1 MVRFRILGLQQRYQR
16 FCRRF
21 LSAIL
26 VSLLIIPLGFSQISR
41 AQSQLAAYCQLLP
54 EAVSQTDALRQAA
67 QSGDPEAQQ
76 SYKTLVSQQAE
87 QLRQCRART
96 WPQNQALWLRLY
108 PCDANPGALDELF
121 DRIISRGYNVVYVEA
136 FYDGQVLLPAGDNPT
151 VWASIVRGE
160 GREDIDLLQAAID
173 KGRERGIKV
182 YAWLFTLNF
191 GYSYS
196 LRPEAEQTLAR
207 NGRGDNTLTALAS
220 GGAGTIHA
228 NEVFVDPYS
237 AQAKRDY
244 YTLVQAILRRQPDG
258 VLFDYIRYP
267 WGQGAESVAS
277 QVQNLWI
284 YGPSSQQALF
294 DRAMNQKGQELIHRY
309 LSQGRITAADLSAVN
324 SLYPNE
330 GVPLWQGRDPNS
342 AATVERLQSELW
354 LLSVAH
360 AVQGILDFLQVA
372 VYPVQQRGLPT
383 GAVFFP
389 EANQRVGTGGYDSRL
404 QPWDRFPSNM
414 EWHPMSYALCPDSSC
429 IVEQVRRVLS
439 MAPSGTQV
447 MPVLAGTWGR
457 TNAGH
462 PPLENQ
468 MRAIY
473 QATPQ
478 INTISHFAY
487 SWQDPEH
494 DRVRKFCRL

>member
-1 MVRFRILGLQQRYQR
+1 MSRFSISAVRQQSRWFYHRFILATLAGSLVNPFGL
-16 FCRRF
+16 
-21 LSAIL
+21 
-26 VSLLIIPLGFSQISR
+26 SQVAY
-41 AQSQLAAYCQLLP
+41 AQSQVTAYCHLTA
-54 EAVSQTDALRQAA
+54 EAIAQTNTLRQAA
-67 QSGDPEAQQ
+67 QEGNAEARQA
-76 SYKTLVSQQAE
+76 YTTLVEQQAE

-96 WPQNQALWLRLY
+96 WPQNQALWVRLY

-121 DRIISRGYNVVYVEA
+121 DRIISKGYNKVYVEA
-136 FYDGQVLLPAGDNPT
+136 FYDGQVLLPAADNPT
-151 VWASIVRGE
+151 VWASIVRGQGQE
-160 GREDIDLLQAAID
+160 EIDLLQAAID
-173 KGRERGIKV
+173 KGRERGLKV

-228 NEVFVDPYS
+228 NEVFVDPYNT
-237 AQAKRDY
+237 QAKRDY
-244 YTLVQAILRRQPDG
+244 YTLVQSILKRQPDG
-258 VLFDYIRYP
+258 VLFDYVRYP
-267 WGQGAESVAS
+267 WGQGGESVAS
-277 QVQNLWI
+277 HVQNLWI
-284 YGPSSQQALF
+284 YGTSAQQALF
-294 DRAMNQKGQELIHRY
+294 ARAMNQKGRDLIYRY

-330 GVPLWQGRDPNS
+330 EAPLWQGRDPNS
-342 AATVERLQSELW
+342 AVTVERLQSELW

-360 AVQGILDFLQVA
+360 AVQGILDFLQLA
-372 VYPVQQRGLPT
+372 AYPVQQQGLPS

-389 EANQRVGTGGYDSRL
+389 EANRQVGTGGYDSRL

-414 EWHPMSYALCPDSSC
+414 EWHPMSYAICPDSSC
-429 IVEQVRRVLS
+429 IVEQVQRVLS

-447 MPVLAGTWGR
+447 MPVLAGTWGQ
-457 TNAGH
+457 TNGGH

-473 QATPQ
+473 QSAPQ

-487 SWQDPEH
+487 SWQEPEH
-494 DRVRKFCRL
+494 DRERKFCRL